1 MRLKKNYSK
10 MSAAKL
16 AEATREY
23 DRPEYR
29 PKFSK
34 APPRLKATH
43 DRIVKAIRA
52 KRGRPIV
59 GAGAQRIQVTIERG
73 LLTRADDYARRHGL
87 TRAQLLARAVNDMLS
102 GAA

>member
-1 MRLKKNYSK
+1 MKQKKSYPK
-10 MSAAKL
+10 MTTAEL
-16 AEATREY
+16 EEATREY
-23 DRPEYR
+23 DRPGNR

-59 GAGAQRIQVTIERG
+59 GAGAQRIQVTFERG
-73 LLTRADDYARRHGL
+73 LLTRADAYARRHGL